1 MKAYTICLALDF
13 ITAKNITNL
22 LTVFLGIL
30 TIDN

>member
-13 ITAKNITNL
+13 TTAKNIADL

-30 TIDN
+30 IIDI